1 MVRDVH
7 AQVRQKVRRSMHRT
21 VSQELVSNLAQPL
34 VWCCHCPRS
43 SAGQRL
49 HKKKIGNPPARI
61 LSKCIV
67 SPWTP
72 FNGCFYYLVVGIFGA
87 LGCRKEYKMPVTIF
101 VLVSFE
107 DLRKWHQTKTYKTAY
122 EKTTRAH
129 NCSHF
134 LVDAWGG
141 GTGTVAIRPRHHP
154 NRPITP
160 LLAAFLPLTCPR
172 AQLAVG
178 ERLLKCQQQDSFLI
192 SSSHGKRT
200 SKHSNTS
207 WRREQRFKACGLS
220 YYIHPRFCFVF
231 LRYMPILSR
240 VAPPAFWDSAERP
253 QPPAGFLLFPK
264 TGTMKRWRNG
274 AITNWTGNNTY
285 MYHS

>member
-1 MVRDVH
+1 
-7 AQVRQKVRRSMHRT
+7 
-21 VSQELVSNLAQPL
+21 
-34 VWCCHCPRS
+34 
-43 SAGQRL
+43 
-49 HKKKIGNPPARI
+49 
-61 LSKCIV
+61 
-67 SPWTP
+67 
-72 FNGCFYYLVVGIFGA
+72 LVVGIFGA

-178 ERLLKCQQQDSFLI
+178 ERLLKCRQQDSFLI

-231 LRYMPILSR
+231 LRYTPILSR
-240 VAPPAFWDSAERP
+240 VTPPAFLGLGWTTATPCRIFVVSKDRQWNVGE
-253 QPPAGFLLFPK
+253 
-264 TGTMKRWRNG
+264 TGLSRIEHIC
-274 AITNWTGNNTY
+274 ITNDDII
-285 MYHS
+285 SLAF